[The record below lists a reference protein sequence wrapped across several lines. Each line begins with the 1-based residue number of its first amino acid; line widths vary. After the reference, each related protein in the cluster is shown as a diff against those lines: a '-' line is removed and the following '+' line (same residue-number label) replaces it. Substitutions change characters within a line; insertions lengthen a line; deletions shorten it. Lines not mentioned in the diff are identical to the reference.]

1 MSTAHFS
8 SNRRKKESRNRPR
21 DSAPPDLFSL
31 NFFPIRS
38 PAISNSGMK
47 RKRKKKEHDLSR
59 SPLARDGARSKRN
72 FFSCDDD
79 GDDDDGR
86 SGARTKSEI
95 RNYRGFPS
103 VVSDRA
109 RGEKARDTSSWL
121 ILGRV
126 AAATS
131 TTGRSRIGCLTRAV
145 SFRFGG
151 GRWRLLRWSR
161 AVWLRCI
168 FEAAA
173 PSHHRDH
180 PG

>member
-1 MSTAHFS
+1 
-8 SNRRKKESRNRPR
+8 
-21 DSAPPDLFSL
+21 
-31 NFFPIRS
+31 
-38 PAISNSGMK
+38 MK

-131 TTGRSRIGCLTRAV
+131 TTGK
-145 SFRFGG
+145 
-151 GRWRLLRWSR
+151 
-161 AVWLRCI
+161 
-168 FEAAA
+168 
-173 PSHHRDH
+173 
-180 PG
+180 